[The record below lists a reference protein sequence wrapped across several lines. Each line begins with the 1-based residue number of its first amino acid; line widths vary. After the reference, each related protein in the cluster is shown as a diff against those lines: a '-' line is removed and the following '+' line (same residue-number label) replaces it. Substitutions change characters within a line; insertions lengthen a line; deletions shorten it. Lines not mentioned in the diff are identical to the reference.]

1 MDKKQIRE
9 AKVIELPETLTFPR
23 VVEVFLE
30 NNWHKKMA
38 LCSTDEGVTCCA
50 FNYDEHENLSEHRII
65 ATWKIWREIKE
76 LSTLEQTIAE
86 IDAEYQGRKFQ
97 IFHGKDWLQ
106 VGTERPDTNTSEMG
120 LGKGGKT
127 IIPENATP
135 NQIVKIVYG
144 LILAYVKHEA
154 SEGFK
159 WKGKRVF
166 NPHLKVDALYDIII
180 DENLE

>member
-1 MDKKQIRE
+1 M
-9 AKVIELPETLTFPR
+9 
-23 VVEVFLE
+23 
-30 NNWHKKMA
+30 
-38 LCSTDEGVTCCA
+38 
-50 FNYDEHENLSEHRII
+50 
-65 ATWKIWREIKE
+65 
-76 LSTLEQTIAE
+76 
-86 IDAEYQGRKFQ
+86 
-97 IFHGKDWLQ
+97 Q